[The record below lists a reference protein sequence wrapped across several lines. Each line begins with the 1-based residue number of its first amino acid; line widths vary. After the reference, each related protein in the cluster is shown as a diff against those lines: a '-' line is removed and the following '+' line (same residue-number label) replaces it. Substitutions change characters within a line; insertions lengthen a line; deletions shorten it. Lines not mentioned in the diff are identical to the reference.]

1 MWWCRKSH
9 RSHALVLTPSH
20 STIASLSFGLRFS
33 FGWTFCLRTE
43 RFSLEF
49 QMGWFLLNTDPSLPL
64 LVSFL
69 LPFWRGSDLR
79 PASGVLP
86 LPLPVRGGGEASK
99 EVFFRFDP
107 SNIFYFFSVQ
117 IRSDRF
123 HQKSWPQWSERR
135 RKKQKNKNK
144 AKFLKPIRFV
154 SSNFASKVIV
164 PTFFRRTWKRSTFG
178 KTTTSTSTTTFW
190 SEPTYLRLKIL
201 HEKQNWLITLITDL
215 KYYLQSCSS
224 PSAAD
229 SNQLLP
235 NSLRVQ
241 FFKSSIPN

>member
-1 MWWCRKSH
+1 MVQKVS
-9 RSHALVLTPSH
+9 SLT
-20 STIASLSFGLRFS
+20 
-33 FGWTFCLRTE
+33 RTC
-43 RFSLEF
+43 
-49 QMGWFLLNTDPSLPL
+49 PH
-64 LVSFL
+64 
-69 LPFWRGSDLR
+69 
-79 PASGVLP
+79 P
-86 LPLPVRGGGEASK
+86 LPLDDRLSLLRPQVQLRLDVLPQDWEIFSRISDGMISPQHRSFFAFVSILPSALLTRVWSAACLWCPPAAAARSWGGGSVK
-99 EVFFRFDP
+99 R
-107 SNIFYFFSVQ
+107 SFFSVWSLQHLLLFLGSDQ
-117 IRSDRF
+117 IRPFSP
-123 HQKSWPQWSERR
+123 KVVTTVVGET
-135 RKKQKNKNK
+135 KKEAKNKNK